1 MVTSYMRRHR
11 QNATRRSL
19 GFTLIEMVIVIAIV
33 MILLSMAVAKYDASI
48 RAARDATLR
57 QNLFTLR
64 HVIQEFTLDKQRAP
78 QSLDELK
85 QAGYLSEIPKD
96 PCTKQQTGESTRKT
110 PSWPSIKTSPASRT
124 STASARYFPPM
135 ASPTTA
141 IGRSSSR
148 NQGKNLSRNP
158 AGNSN

>member
-96 PCTKQQTGESTRKT
+96 PCTKQADWRVDTEDTLLAVDQNQPGITDVHSVC
-110 PSWPSIKTSPASRT
+110 PLL
-124 STASARYFPPM
+124 SADGVTHYTDR
-135 ASPTTA
+135 
-141 IGRSSSR
+141 
-148 NQGKNLSRNP
+148 
-158 AGNSN
+158 

>member
-48 RAARDATLR
+48 RAARDATMK

-78 QSLDELK
+78 QSLDELS
-85 QAGYLSEIPKD
+85 QSGYLKDIPVD
-96 PCTKQQTGESTRKT
+96 PCTKLKDWRVDQEDVLLAVDQNQPGITDVH
-110 PSWPSIKTSPASRT
+110 SICPLRSADG
-124 STASARYFPPM
+124 TAYSEW
-135 ASPTTA
+135 
-141 IGRSSSR
+141 
-148 NQGKNLSRNP
+148 
-158 AGNSN
+158 